1 MNMKNQSYLIHHYHS
16 MIHII
21 RLYIIIFLINTFFNL
36 SAACQVEP
44 DTNLTGTRYDL
55 PTVLSQDHPDWL
67 ANQIK
72 NEASVKSSLHQLPSN
87 LNDWKVYRDTLKAE
101 IIKRT
106 GALLG
111 QNLPLNLK
119 ETGSIR
125 RNGYTVKNILFQTR
139 PGIYAT
145 ANLYIP
151 DGKGKFPGV
160 VVMMGHSYNGRFY
173 TKYQAVGVSLALQG
187 YVSLCIDPWGSGERT
202 TIHGIFE
209 DHGDENNLGSS
220 VLNIGETLM
229 GMEITDNVR
238 AIDLL
243 CSLPIVDPE
252 KIGATGSSGGGNQTM
267 WLTALDER
275 IKAAVPVVSAGT
287 FEAYMLG
294 SPCICEVLPAGLTF
308 TEEAGIIAMIAP
320 RAVNMINHERDDIP
334 AFLPREMMRSFS
346 IAQPVF
352 KMLAA
357 ENNIAYQ
364 VFDLPHGYFPEDR
377 EVMLGWFNLHLKGV
391 GRGDPLKEPLIDTI
405 PYEQLM
411 TFQPGKRD
419 PSVKTTEEFCI
430 QKGKELRS
438 AFLSEYSFSNE
449 LKRNELRN
457 LLGVNEKSYLV
468 CAHAYSE
475 LNGWKRLALET
486 SDGRILPVLLQ
497 TPENEPGEYVIICNT
512 ASMKETPSGLIDKYL
527 RSGTSVAL
535 VDLSGIG
542 ETTSIQSHINDNN
555 GNLRT
560 LSRSELWLGTTLLGE
575 WEKDLDVLTGYLKST
590 YKARKVAIDGTREA
604 GLAALFLA
612 AMEGNIDELILRDT
626 PISYLFDSRENIDFY
641 TMAINIPGFLK
652 WGDVSLAAALSGV
665 NITFIN
671 SLTMSGRLIPGD
683 RISEFQTEFEQLR
696 KRCMEPGI
704 ATFIP

>member
-1 MNMKNQSYLIHHYHS
+1 MKNQSYLIHNYHV
-16 MIHII
+16 MTLTN
-21 RLYIIIFLINTFFNL
+21 RLYIVIFLINTFFCL
-36 SAACQVEP
+36 SVACQVDP
-44 DTNLTGTRYDL
+44 DTSQTGMTYDL
-55 PTVLSQDHPDWL
+55 PSVLRDDHPDYL
-67 ANQIK
+67 ANQLI
-72 NEASVKSSLHQLPSN
+72 NEASVKSSLYQLPNNSN
-87 LNDWKVYRDTLKAE
+87 EWKVHRDALKAE

-111 QNLPLNLK
+111 QKLPLNMK

-125 RNGYTVKNILFQTR
+125 KNGYTVKNIIFQTR

-160 VVMMGHSYNGRFY
+160 VVMMGHSFNGRFY

-187 YVSLCIDPWGSGERT
+187 YVNLSIDPWGAGERT

-220 VLNIGETLM
+220 VLNIGETLI
-229 GMEITDNVR
+229 GMEITDNAR
-238 AIDLL
+238 AVDLL
-243 CSLPIVDPE
+243 CSLPFVDPG

-294 SPCICEVLPAGLTF
+294 SPCICEVLPGGLTF
-308 TEEAGIIAMIAP
+308 TEEGGILAMIAP
-320 RAVNMINHERDDIP
+320 RALKLINHERDDIP
-334 AFLPREMMRSFS
+334 SFLPQEMIRSFR

-377 EVMLGWFNLHLKGV
+377 EVMLGWFNLHLKGI
-391 GRGDPLKEPLIDTI
+391 GRGDPVKETLIDTI

-419 PSVKTTEEFCI
+419 PSVMTTEEFCR
-430 QKGKELRS
+430 QKGNELRS
-438 AFLSEYSFSNE
+438 TFLSDHSFKYE

-457 LLGVNEKSYLV
+457 LLGVNERSFLV
-468 CAHAYSE
+468 SAHIYSE
-475 LNGWKRLALET
+475 MNGWKRLALEI
-486 SDGRILPVLLQ
+486 SEERVLPVLLNI
-497 TPENEPGEYVIICNT
+497 PANDSGEYVIICNT
-512 ASMKETPSGLIDKYL
+512 VGMKETASGLTDKYL
-527 RSGTSVAL
+527 RSGTGVAL

-542 ETTSIQSHINDNN
+542 ETTSIQSHINDINN
-555 GNLRT
+555 NFRT
-560 LSRSELWLGTTLLGE
+560 LSRSELWLGRTLIGE
-575 WEKDLDVLTGYLKST
+575 WEKDLDVLADYLKSA
-590 YKARKVAIDGTREA
+590 YKARKVTIDGTKEA

-612 AMEGNIDELILRDT
+612 ALEENVDELILRDT
-626 PISYLFDSRENIDFY
+626 PISYLFDTRENIDFY

-671 SLTMSGRLIPGD
+671 PLTMSGRPLPD
-683 RISEFQTEFEQLR
+683 NKMSEFQTEFEQLR
-696 KRCMEPGI
+696 KRCREPGST
-704 ATFIP
+704 TFIP